1 MRGPTCPRCG
11 KPGSSGV
18 IAISPS
24 LGPTGDMYT
33 VGVLVQNPRILVCI
47 GTCSPSSSQRWQS
60 ADGGFCPTCTQTLD
74 HRRVKFHPLVCIQ
87 NQDSAGVA
95 ICRCPHMTKT
105 RQKSDA
111 ASVLW
116 ALVLAP
122 PSGAGSHDPRFVQQ
136 SRVVCRAAY
145 LTIHHL
151 PRFSVTV
158 APLAC
163 AGVDGPECC
172 IRRSALM

>member
-47 GTCSPSSSQRWQS
+47 GPCSR
-60 ADGGFCPTCTQTLD
+60 TLD

-87 NQDSAGVA
+87 NQDSAGVT

-105 RQKSDA
+105 RQKSNA

-116 ALVLAP
+116 ALVLPP

-145 LTIHHL
+145 LTTHHL